1 MKKIPLRSSVLFF
14 SLFLTACTAATPVS
28 PSIGSFQPT
37 SLQVTEIYTPQT
49 QDGTPNPFPTNV
61 RIEDNTEYIIPEM
74 LGFDGIPPIYTP
86 RFVSAQEA
94 PLIDDELVMG
104 VVIDGDARAY
114 PVTVMRFREI
124 VNDEIGGW
132 PVLVTW

>member
-1 MKKIPLRSSVLFF
+1 
-14 SLFLTACTAATPVS
+14 
-28 PSIGSFQPT
+28 
-37 SLQVTEIYTPQT
+37 
-49 QDGTPNPFPTNV
+49 
-61 RIEDNTEYIIPEM
+61 M